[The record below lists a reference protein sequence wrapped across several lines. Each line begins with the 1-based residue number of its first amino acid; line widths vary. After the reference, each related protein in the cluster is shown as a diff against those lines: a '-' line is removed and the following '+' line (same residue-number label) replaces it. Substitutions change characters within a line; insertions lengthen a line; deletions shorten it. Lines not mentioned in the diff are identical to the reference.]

1 MACWV
6 CVDLTRQRLEI
17 RNDAPSGSRDA
28 PPPAADPDTLVH
40 ACAISSGLNGIG
52 ELDGSGCTP
61 TGWQVVRAAIG
72 KGNPLGAVYRGRRF
86 TGEVFTPRLAAE
98 HPERD
103 WILTR
108 ILWLS
113 GREPGINRGR
123 NAADSASTACGAT
136 STSMARR
143 PASRWAP
150 RPPMG
155 AFVCAMRICCA
166 FTRHAPAGNASA
178 VARLTLR
185 CLAAGARDCS
195 KSVLSRLELRLS
207 SRRPPVLRLVFQ
219 AAEPRNDMKPCRAC
233 HALQRMTRPA
243 GHGQEGCHDTA
254 IGLRNARRRG
264 AYPHV

>member
-6 CVDLTRQRLEI
+6 AVDLTRQRLEI

-61 TGWQVVRAAIG
+61 TGWHVVRAAIG
-72 KGNPLGAVYRGRRF
+72 EGNPRGAVYRGRRF

-123 NAADSASTACGAT
+123 NAAGQRVDSL
-136 STSMARR
+136 RR
-143 PASRWAP
+143 YIYFHGTPASE
-150 RPPMG
+150 PMG
-155 AFVCAMRICCA
+155 TPASHGCIRLRDEDLLCLYQ
-166 FTRHAPAGNASA
+166 HAPAG
-178 VARLTLR
+178 T
-185 CLAAGARDCS
+185 
-195 KSVLSRLELRLS
+195 
-207 SRRPPVLRLVFQ
+207 PVLL
-219 AAEPRNDMKPCRAC
+219 
-233 HALQRMTRPA
+233 HA
-243 GHGQEGCHDTA
+243 
-254 IGLRNARRRG
+254 
-264 AYPHV
+264 